1 MSKEYFY
8 SRNIC
13 CSEITEHPDHYLAK
27 FVICDFSVN
36 GNQVA
41 LNRDTIESW
50 MSTLVGNPLVGKLV
64 VAPKGELDFSGHNMK
79 VVTRKD
85 SEGNEY
91 KTAEFDT
98 DAFGCFQSVG
108 IEKIDDTDFIVASCK
123 IWKRY
128 PKACA
133 TILRRIESGTLNTS
147 WEIDVL
153 KAHKGIVGGRMAK
166 IIDDGVFTAHCLL
179 GANVEPAYKC
189 SKLLEVAETDF
200 GLELANAYIEDTK
213 EISNIESNEKEAKNL
228 ELNKDKETQT
238 AQVEPTEPEQ
248 AEQTPAGEPDAAPAT
263 EPTTP
268 AEPDVQTS
276 EEGGETPPPT
286 EPETGAEP
294 AGEPEPE
301 STHETSSLTGHDLY
315 EKLNEAVVKFNSDMY
330 LAEVFPEDHTI
341 WCKKFGRC
349 MNDLDYIMFSYTVE
363 GNDVSLGE
371 PQNITLTVSIS
382 DVNTKIA
389 ELNNTIA
396 SLNTE
401 LQSVKEEVASLTP
414 YKDQAEKAEAE
425 KAAAELA
432 QKKEDLRQYAIS
444 SKMITEAEVS
454 EGGDYASLIENL
466 DETGIKSV
474 IAERCVEA
482 AKKAPAE
489 KKIET
494 SEVHKPESIK
504 LNLNETK
511 YDANASDVK
520 SIMRKVIWGE

>member
-41 LNRDTIESW
+41 LNRETIESW

-248 AEQTPAGEPDAAPAT
+248 AEQTPVSESETAPAT

-286 EPETGAEP
+286 EPETGTEP
-294 AGEPEPE
+294 AGDPAPA
-301 STHETSSLTGHDLY
+301 TSSLTARDLY
-315 EKLNEAVVKFNSDMY
+315 MKLADAVFQVGSDYYMTDM
-330 LAEVFPEDHTI
+330 FPEEHTI
-341 WCKKFGRC
+341 WCKKYGR
-349 MNDLDYIMFSYTVE
+349 MNDLDYVMFSYTVE
-363 GNDVSLGE
+363 GNEVSLSE
-371 PQNITLTVSIS
+371 PQNITLTVSVS
-382 DVNTKIA
+382 QVNTKIA
-389 ELNNTIA
+389 ELNSTIA

-414 YKDQAEKAEAE
+414 YKDQAEKEEAE

-511 YDANASDVK
+511 YNTTNANKRDAWREYLGK
-520 SIMRKVIWGE
+520 

>member
-85 SEGNEY
+85 DDGNEY

-98 DAFGCFQSVG
+98 DAFGSFQSVG

-213 EISNIESNEKEAKNL
+213 EISNIEFNEKEAKNL

-248 AEQTPAGEPDAAPAT
+248 AEKAAT
-263 EPTTP
+263 ESTTKPTTP
-268 AEPDVQTS
+268 AESVIQTS
-276 EEGGETPPPT
+276 EEGGEAPPPT
-286 EPETGAEP
+286 EPETGTEP
-294 AGEPEPE
+294 AGDPEPAPE
-301 STHETSSLTGHDLY
+301 ISSLTGRDLY
-315 EKLNEAVVKFNSDMY
+315 MKLEDAVSKISSDYYMTDM
-330 LAEVFPEDHTI
+330 FPEDHTV
-341 WCKKFGRC
+341 WCKKWGY
-349 MNDLDYIMFSYTVE
+349 MNELDYIMFPYTVE
-363 GNDVSLGE
+363 GDEVSLGE
-371 PQNITLTVSIS
+371 PQNITLTVSVS
-382 DVNTKIA
+382 QVNTKID
-389 ELNNTIA
+389 ELNKTVA

-401 LQSVKEEVASLTP
+401 LQSAKDEIAELTP
-414 YKDQAEKAEAE
+414 YKEQAEKAAAEKAEAE
-425 KAAAELA
+425 LA
-432 QKKEDLRQYAIS
+432 QRKENLRQYAIS
-444 SKMITEAEVS
+444 SKMITEAELTG
-454 EGGDYASLIENL
+454 EGEFASMIENL
-466 DETGIKSV
+466 DEAGINGV
-474 IAERCVEA
+474 IASRCVEA
-482 AKKAPAE
+482 AKNAKPAE

-511 YDANASDVK
+511 YNTTNANKRDAWREYLGK
-520 SIMRKVIWGE
+520 

>member
-85 SEGNEY
+85 DDGNEY

-98 DAFGCFQSVG
+98 DAFGSFQSVG

-213 EISNIESNEKEAKNL
+213 EISNTESNEKEAKNL

-238 AQVEPTEPEQ
+238 AQVESTK
-248 AEQTPAGEPDAAPAT
+248 
-263 EPTTP
+263 
-268 AEPDVQTS
+268 
-276 EEGGETPPPT
+276 
-286 EPETGAEP
+286 PETGTEP
-294 AGEPEPE
+294 AGEPEPTPE
-301 STHETSSLTGHDLY
+301 ISSLTGRDLY
-315 EKLNEAVVKFNSDMY
+315 MKLEDAVLKISSDYYMTD
-330 LAEVFPEDHTI
+330 VFPEDHTI
-341 WCKKFGRC
+341 WCKKWGY
-349 MNDLDYIMFSYTVE
+349 MNELDYIMFPYTVE
-363 GNDVSLGE
+363 GDEVSLGE

-382 DVNTKIA
+382 EVNTKIA
-389 ELNNTIA
+389 ELNSTIA

-401 LQSVKEEVASLTP
+401 LQSAKEEVASLTP

-432 QKKEDLRQYAIS
+432 QKKEELRQYALS

-454 EGGDYASLIENL
+454 EGGNYASLIENL

-504 LNLNETK
+504 LNLNEAK
-511 YDANASDVK
+511 YNTTNANKRDAWREYLGK
-520 SIMRKVIWGE
+520 

>member
-41 LNRDTIESW
+41 LNRETIERW

-85 SEGNEY
+85 ADGNEY

-98 DAFGCFQSVG
+98 DAFGSFQSVG

-228 ELNKDKETQT
+228 KLNKDKETQT
-238 AQVEPTEPEQ
+238 AQVENPTETEQ
-248 AEQTPAGEPDAAPAT
+248 AEQTATESTT

-286 EPETGAEP
+286 EPETSTEP

-301 STHETSSLTGHDLY
+301 STTETSSLTGRDLY
-315 EKLNEAVVKFNSDMY
+315 MKLEDAVSKISSDYYMTDM
-330 LAEVFPEDHTI
+330 FPEDHTI
-341 WCKKFGRC
+341 WCKKWGY
-349 MNDLDYIMFSYTVE
+349 MNELDYIMFPYTVE
-363 GNDVSLGE
+363 GDEVSLGE
-371 PQNITLTVSIS
+371 PQNITLTVSVS
-382 DVNTKIA
+382 QVNTKID
-389 ELNNTIA
+389 ELNKTVA

-401 LQSVKEEVASLTP
+401 LQSAKDEIAELTP
-414 YKDQAEKAEAE
+414 YKEQAEKAAAE
-425 KAAAELA
+425 KAEAELA
-432 QKKEDLRQYAIS
+432 QKKENLRQYAIS
-444 SKMITEAEVS
+444 SKMITEAELTG
-454 EGGDYASLIENL
+454 EGEFASMIENL
-466 DETGIKSV
+466 DEAGINGV
-474 IAERCVEA
+474 IASRCVEA

-494 SEVHKPESIK
+494 SEVHKSESIK

-511 YDANASDVK
+511 YNTTNANKRDAWREYLGK
-520 SIMRKVIWGE
+520 

>member
-41 LNRDTIESW
+41 LNRETIESW

-85 SEGNEY
+85 ADGNEY

-98 DAFGCFQSVG
+98 DAFGSFQSVG

-238 AQVEPTEPEQ
+238 AQIENPTEIEQ
-248 AEQTPAGEPDAAPAT
+248 AEQTATESTT
-263 EPTTP
+263 EPTTQ

-276 EEGGETPPPT
+276 EEGGETPPQT
-286 EPETGAEP
+286 EPETGTEP
-294 AGEPEPE
+294 AGEPEPAP
-301 STHETSSLTGHDLY
+301 ETSSLTGRDLY
-315 EKLNEAVVKFNSDMY
+315 MKLEDAVSKISSDYYMTDM
-330 LAEVFPEDHTI
+330 FPEDHTI
-341 WCKKFGRC
+341 WCKKLGY
-349 MNDLDYIMFSYTVE
+349 MNELDYIMFPYTVE
-363 GNDVSLGE
+363 GDEVSLGE

-401 LQSVKEEVASLTP
+401 LQSAKEKVASLAP

-432 QKKEDLRQYAIS
+432 QKKEDLRQYALS

-454 EGGDYASLIENL
+454 EGGNYASLIENL

-511 YDANASDVK
+511 YNTTSANKRDAWREYLGK
-520 SIMRKVIWGE
+520 E

>member
-85 SEGNEY
+85 DDGNEY

-98 DAFGCFQSVG
+98 DAFGSFQSVG

-248 AEQTPAGEPDAAPAT
+248 AEKAAT
-263 EPTTP
+263 ESTTKPTTP
-268 AEPDVQTS
+268 AEPVIQTS

-286 EPETGAEP
+286 EPETGTEP
-294 AGEPEPE
+294 AGDPEPAPE
-301 STHETSSLTGHDLY
+301 ISSLTGRDLY
-315 EKLNEAVVKFNSDMY
+315 IKLEDAVSKISSDYYMTDM
-330 LAEVFPEDHTI
+330 FPEDHTI
-341 WCKKFGRC
+341 WCKKWGR
-349 MNDLDYIMFSYTVE
+349 MNELDYIMFPYTVE
-363 GNDVSLGE
+363 GDEVSLGE

-382 DVNTKIA
+382 QVNTKIA
-389 ELNNTIA
+389 ELNGTIA

-401 LQSVKEEVASLTP
+401 LQSAKEEVASLTP

-432 QKKEDLRQYAIS
+432 QKKENLRQYALS

-454 EGGDYASLIENL
+454 EGGNYASLIENL

-482 AKKAPAE
+482 AKKAHTE

-494 SEVHKPESIK
+494 SEVHKLESIK

-511 YDANASDVK
+511 YNTTNANKRDAWREYLGK
-520 SIMRKVIWGE
+520 

>member
-85 SEGNEY
+85 DDGNEY

-98 DAFGCFQSVG
+98 DAFGSFQSVG

-228 ELNKDKETQT
+228 KLNKDKETQT
-238 AQVEPTEPEQ
+238 AQVESTKPEQ
-248 AEQTPAGEPDAAPAT
+248 AEQTP
-263 EPTTP
+263 
-268 AEPDVQTS
+268 V
-276 EEGGETPPPT
+276 
-286 EPETGAEP
+286 
-294 AGEPEPE
+294 GEPEP
-301 STHETSSLTGHDLY
+301 TPKTSSLTDRDLY
-315 EKLNEAVVKFNSDMY
+315 MKLEDAVSKISSDYYMTDM
-330 LAEVFPEDHTI
+330 FPEDHTI
-341 WCKKFGRC
+341 WCKKWGY
-349 MNDLDYIMFSYTVE
+349 MNELDYIMFPYTVE
-363 GNDVSLGE
+363 GDEVSLGE
-371 PQNITLTVSIS
+371 PQNITLTISIS

-389 ELNNTIA
+389 ELDNTIA
-396 SLNTE
+396 SLNIE
-401 LQSVKEEVASLTP
+401 LQSAKEEVASLTP

-454 EGGDYASLIENL
+454 DGGNYASLIDNL

-494 SEVHKPESIK
+494 SEVHKSESIK

-511 YDANASDVK
+511 YNTTSANKRDAWREYLGK
-520 SIMRKVIWGE
+520 

>member
-41 LNRDTIESW
+41 LNRETIERW

-85 SEGNEY
+85 ADGNEY

-98 DAFGCFQSVG
+98 DAFGSFQSVG

-153 KAHKGIVGGRMAK
+153 KAHKGIVGGCMAK

-228 ELNKDKETQT
+228 KLNKDKETQT
-238 AQVEPTEPEQ
+238 AQVENPTETEQ
-248 AEQTPAGEPDAAPAT
+248 AEQTATESTT

-286 EPETGAEP
+286 EPETSTEP

-301 STHETSSLTGHDLY
+301 STTETSSLTGRDLY
-315 EKLNEAVVKFNSDMY
+315 MKLEDAVSKISSDYYMTDM
-330 LAEVFPEDHTI
+330 FPEDHTI
-341 WCKKFGRC
+341 WCKKWGY
-349 MNDLDYIMFSYTVE
+349 MNELDYIMFPYTVE
-363 GNDVSLGE
+363 GDEVSLGE
-371 PQNITLTVSIS
+371 PQNITLTVSVS
-382 DVNTKIA
+382 QVNTKID
-389 ELNNTIA
+389 ELNKTVA

-401 LQSVKEEVASLTP
+401 LQSAKDEIAELTP
-414 YKDQAEKAEAE
+414 YKEQAEKAAAE
-425 KAAAELA
+425 KAEAELA
-432 QKKEDLRQYAIS
+432 QKKENLRQYAIS
-444 SKMITEAEVS
+444 SKMITEAELTG
-454 EGGDYASLIENL
+454 EGEFASMIENL
-466 DETGIKSV
+466 DEAGINGV
-474 IAERCVEA
+474 IASRCVEA

-494 SEVHKPESIK
+494 SEVHKSESIK

-511 YDANASDVK
+511 YNTTNANKRDAWREYLGK
-520 SIMRKVIWGE
+520 

>member
-85 SEGNEY
+85 DDGNEY

-98 DAFGCFQSVG
+98 DAFGSFQSVG

-153 KAHKGIVGGRMAK
+153 KAHKGIVDGRMAK

-228 ELNKDKETQT
+228 ELNKDKGTQT
-238 AQVEPTEPEQ
+238 AQVENQTETEQ
-248 AEQTPAGEPDAAPAT
+248 AEQTTTESTT

-286 EPETGAEP
+286 EPETGTEP
-294 AGEPEPE
+294 AGEPEPAP
-301 STHETSSLTGHDLY
+301 ETSSLTGRDLY
-315 EKLNEAVVKFNSDMY
+315 MKLEDAVSKISSDYYMTDM
-330 LAEVFPEDHTI
+330 FPEDHTI
-341 WCKKFGRC
+341 WCKKWGY
-349 MNDLDYIMFSYTVE
+349 MNELDYIMFPYTVE
-363 GNDVSLGE
+363 GDEVSLGE

-382 DVNTKIA
+382 DVSTKIA

-401 LQSVKEEVASLTP
+401 LQSAKEKVASLAP

-432 QKKEDLRQYAIS
+432 QKKEDLRQYALS

-454 EGGDYASLIENL
+454 DGGNYASLIENL

-482 AKKAPAE
+482 AKKAPVE

-511 YDANASDVK
+511 YNTTNANKRDAWREYLGK
-520 SIMRKVIWGE
+520 

>member
-85 SEGNEY
+85 DDGNEY

-98 DAFGCFQSVG
+98 DAFGSFQSVG
-108 IEKIDDTDFIVASCK
+108 IEKIDDADFIVASCK

-238 AQVEPTEPEQ
+238 AQVESTKPEQ
-248 AEQTPAGEPDAAPAT
+248 AEQTPVGEPD
-263 EPTTP
+263 PTP
-268 AEPDVQTS
+268 
-276 EEGGETPPPT
+276 
-286 EPETGAEP
+286 
-294 AGEPEPE
+294 
-301 STHETSSLTGHDLY
+301 ETSSLTGHDLY

-363 GNDVSLGE
+363 GNEVSLGE

-401 LQSVKEEVASLTP
+401 LQSAKEEVASLAP

-454 EGGDYASLIENL
+454 EGGNYASLIENL

-482 AKKAPAE
+482 AKKTPTE
-489 KKIET
+489 KKVET

-511 YDANASDVK
+511 YNTTNANKRDAWREYLGK
-520 SIMRKVIWGE
+520 

>member
-85 SEGNEY
+85 DDGNEY

-98 DAFGCFQSVG
+98 DAFGSFQSVG

-228 ELNKDKETQT
+228 KLNKDKETQT
-238 AQVEPTEPEQ
+238 AQVENPTNTEQ
-248 AEQTPAGEPDAAPAT
+248 AEKTAIESTT
-263 EPTTP
+263 EPTTS

-286 EPETGAEP
+286 EP
-294 AGEPEPE
+294 AGEPEPAP
-301 STHETSSLTGHDLY
+301 ETSSLTGRDLY
-315 EKLNEAVVKFNSDMY
+315 MKLEDAVSKISSDYYMTD
-330 LAEVFPEDHTI
+330 VFPEDHTI
-341 WCKKFGRC
+341 LCKKWGY
-349 MNDLDYIMFSYTVE
+349 MNELDYIMFPYTVE
-363 GNDVSLGE
+363 GDEVSLGE

-389 ELNNTIA
+389 ELNSTIA

-401 LQSVKEEVASLTP
+401 LQSAKEEVASLTP

-425 KAAAELA
+425 KVAAELA

-454 EGGDYASLIENL
+454 EGGNYASLIENL

-482 AKKAPAE
+482 AKKTPTE

-494 SEVHKPESIK
+494 SEVHKSESIK

-511 YDANASDVK
+511 YNTISANKRDAWREYLGK
-520 SIMRKVIWGE
+520 

>member
-85 SEGNEY
+85 DDGNEY

-98 DAFGCFQSVG
+98 DAFGSFQSVG

-153 KAHKGIVGGRMAK
+153 KAHKGIVGGRIAK

-238 AQVEPTEPEQ
+238 AQVENPTKTEQ
-248 AEQTPAGEPDAAPAT
+248 AEKTATESTT

-276 EEGGETPPPT
+276 EEGGEPTPPT
-286 EPETGAEP
+286 EPETGTEP
-294 AGEPEPE
+294 AGESDPTP
-301 STHETSSLTGHDLY
+301 ETSSLTGRDLY
-315 EKLNEAVVKFNSDMY
+315 MKLEDAVSKISSDYYMTDM
-330 LAEVFPEDHTI
+330 FPEDHTI
-341 WCKKFGRC
+341 WCKKWGY
-349 MNDLDYIMFSYTVE
+349 MNELDYIMFPYTVE
-363 GNDVSLGE
+363 DDEVSLGE

-401 LQSVKEEVASLTP
+401 LQSAEEEVASLAP

-432 QKKEDLRQYAIS
+432 QKKENLRQYALS

-454 EGGDYASLIENL
+454 EGGNYASLIENL

-511 YDANASDVK
+511 YNTTNANKRDAWREYLGK
-520 SIMRKVIWGE
+520 

>member
-13 CSEITEHPDHYLAK
+13 CSEITEHPDHYLAN

-64 VAPKGELDFSGHNMK
+64 VAPKGELDFSGHNIK

-85 SEGNEY
+85 DDGNEY

-98 DAFGCFQSVG
+98 DAFGSFQSVG

-248 AEQTPAGEPDAAPAT
+248 AEKAAT
-263 EPTTP
+263 ESTTKPTTP
-268 AEPDVQTS
+268 AEPVIQTS

-286 EPETGAEP
+286 EPETGTEP
-294 AGEPEPE
+294 AGDPEPAPE
-301 STHETSSLTGHDLY
+301 ISSLTGRDLY
-315 EKLNEAVVKFNSDMY
+315 MKLEDAVSKISSDYYMTDM
-330 LAEVFPEDHTI
+330 FPEDHTI
-341 WCKKFGRC
+341 WCKKWGR
-349 MNDLDYIMFSYTVE
+349 MNELDYIMFPYTVE
-363 GNDVSLGE
+363 GDEVSLGE

-382 DVNTKIA
+382 QVNTKIA
-389 ELNNTIA
+389 ELNGTIA

-401 LQSVKEEVASLTP
+401 LQSAKEEVASLTP

-432 QKKEDLRQYAIS
+432 QKKENLRQYALS
-444 SKMITEAEVS
+444 SKMIIEAEVS
-454 EGGDYASLIENL
+454 EGGNYASLIENL

-482 AKKAPAE
+482 AKKAHTE

-511 YDANASDVK
+511 YNTTNANKRDAWREYLGK
-520 SIMRKVIWGE
+520 

>member
-79 VVTRKD
+79 VATRKD
-85 SEGNEY
+85 DDGNEY

-98 DAFGCFQSVG
+98 DAFGSFQSVG

-213 EISNIESNEKEAKNL
+213 EISNIEFNEKEAKNL

-248 AEQTPAGEPDAAPAT
+248 AEKAAT
-263 EPTTP
+263 ESTTKPTTP
-268 AEPDVQTS
+268 AESVIQTS

-286 EPETGAEP
+286 EPETGTEP
-294 AGEPEPE
+294 AGDPEPAPE
-301 STHETSSLTGHDLY
+301 ISSLTGRDLY
-315 EKLNEAVVKFNSDMY
+315 MKLEDAVSKISSDYYMTDM
-330 LAEVFPEDHTI
+330 FPEDHTV
-341 WCKKFGRC
+341 WCKKWGY
-349 MNDLDYIMFSYTVE
+349 MNELDYIMFPYTVE
-363 GNDVSLGE
+363 GDEVSLGE

-382 DVNTKIA
+382 QVNTKIA
-389 ELNNTIA
+389 ELNGTIA

-401 LQSVKEEVASLTP
+401 LQSAKDEVASLTP

-432 QKKEDLRQYAIS
+432 QKKEDLRQYALS

-454 EGGDYASLIENL
+454 EGGNYASLIENL

-511 YDANASDVK
+511 YNTTNANKRDAWREYLGK
-520 SIMRKVIWGE
+520 

>member
-13 CSEITEHPDHYLAK
+13 CSEITEHPDHYLAN

-85 SEGNEY
+85 DDGNEY

-98 DAFGCFQSVG
+98 DAFGSFQSVG

-213 EISNIESNEKEAKNL
+213 EISNIEFNEKEAKNL

-248 AEQTPAGEPDAAPAT
+248 AEKAAT
-263 EPTTP
+263 ESTTKPTTP
-268 AEPDVQTS
+268 AESVIQTS

-286 EPETGAEP
+286 EPETGTEP
-294 AGEPEPE
+294 AGDPEPAPE
-301 STHETSSLTGHDLY
+301 ISSLTGRDLHM
-315 EKLNEAVVKFNSDMY
+315 KLEDAVSKISSDYYMTDM
-330 LAEVFPEDHTI
+330 FPEDHTV
-341 WCKKFGRC
+341 WCKKWGY
-349 MNDLDYIMFSYTVE
+349 MNELDYIMFPYTVE
-363 GNDVSLGE
+363 GDEVSLGE

-382 DVNTKIA
+382 QVNTKIA
-389 ELNNTIA
+389 ELNGTIA

-401 LQSVKEEVASLTP
+401 LQSAKEEVASLTP

-432 QKKEDLRQYAIS
+432 QKKEDLRQYALS

-454 EGGDYASLIENL
+454 EGGNYASLIENL

-511 YDANASDVK
+511 YNTTNANERDAWREYLGK
-520 SIMRKVIWGE
+520 

>member
-27 FVICDFSVN
+27 FIICDFSVN

-41 LNRDTIESW
+41 LNRETIESW

-85 SEGNEY
+85 ADGNEY

-98 DAFGCFQSVG
+98 DAFGSFQSVG

-228 ELNKDKETQT
+228 ELNKDKETQA
-238 AQVEPTEPEQ
+238 AQVENQTETEQ
-248 AEQTPAGEPDAAPAT
+248 AEQTTTESTT

-286 EPETGAEP
+286 EPETSTEP

-301 STHETSSLTGHDLY
+301 STTETSSLTGRDLY
-315 EKLNEAVVKFNSDMY
+315 MKLEDAVSKISSDYYMTDM
-330 LAEVFPEDHTI
+330 FPEDHTI
-341 WCKKFGRC
+341 WCKKWGY
-349 MNDLDYIMFSYTVE
+349 MNELDYIMFPYTVE
-363 GNDVSLGE
+363 GDEVSLGE
-371 PQNITLTVSIS
+371 PQNITLTVSVS
-382 DVNTKIA
+382 QVNTKID
-389 ELNNTIA
+389 ELNKTVA

-401 LQSVKEEVASLTP
+401 LQSAKDEIAELTP
-414 YKDQAEKAEAE
+414 YKEQAEKAAAE
-425 KAAAELA
+425 KAEAELA
-432 QKKEDLRQYAIS
+432 QKKENLRQYAIS
-444 SKMITEAEVS
+444 SKMITEAELTG
-454 EGGDYASLIENL
+454 EGEFASMIENL
-466 DETGIKSV
+466 DEAGINGV
-474 IAERCVEA
+474 IAFRCVEA
-482 AKKAPAE
+482 AKNAKPAE
-489 KKIET
+489 KNIET

-511 YDANASDVK
+511 YNTTNANKRDAWREYLGK
-520 SIMRKVIWGE
+520 

>member
-41 LNRDTIESW
+41 LNRDTIKSW

-85 SEGNEY
+85 DDGNEY

-98 DAFGCFQSVG
+98 DAFGSFQSVG

-213 EISNIESNEKEAKNL
+213 GISNIEFNEKEAKNL

-238 AQVEPTEPEQ
+238 AQVEPTESEQ
-248 AEQTPAGEPDAAPAT
+248 AEKAAT
-263 EPTTP
+263 ESTTKPTTP
-268 AEPDVQTS
+268 AEPVIQTS
-276 EEGGETPPPT
+276 EEGGETPPST
-286 EPETGAEP
+286 EPETGTEP
-294 AGEPEPE
+294 AGDPEPAPE
-301 STHETSSLTGHDLY
+301 ISSLTGRDLCM
-315 EKLNEAVVKFNSDMY
+315 KLEDAVSKISSDYYMTDM
-330 LAEVFPEDHTI
+330 FPEDHTI
-341 WCKKFGRC
+341 WCKKWGY
-349 MNDLDYIMFSYTVE
+349 MNELDYIMFPYTVE
-363 GNDVSLGE
+363 GDEVSLGE

-382 DVNTKIA
+382 QVNTKIA

-401 LQSVKEEVASLTP
+401 LQSAKEEVASLTP
-414 YKDQAEKAEAE
+414 YKDQAEKDAAE

-454 EGGDYASLIENL
+454 EGGNYASLIENL

-511 YDANASDVK
+511 YNTTNANKRDAWREYLGK
-520 SIMRKVIWGE
+520 

>member
-85 SEGNEY
+85 NDGNEY

-98 DAFGCFQSVG
+98 DAFGSFQSVG

-238 AQVEPTEPEQ
+238 AQVENPTETEQ
-248 AEQTPAGEPDAAPAT
+248 AEQTATESTT

-276 EEGGETPPPT
+276 EEGGETHPPI
-286 EPETGAEP
+286 EPETGTEP
-294 AGEPEPE
+294 AGETETE
-301 STHETSSLTGHDLY
+301 STTETSSLTGHDLY

-363 GNDVSLGE
+363 GNEVSLGE
-371 PQNITLTVSIS
+371 PQHITLTVSIS

-401 LQSVKEEVASLTP
+401 LQSAKEKVASLAP

-454 EGGDYASLIENL
+454 EGGNYASLIENL

-482 AKKAPAE
+482 AKKTTTE

-494 SEVHKPESIK
+494 SEVHKSESIK
-504 LNLNETK
+504 LNLNVTK
-511 YDANASDVK
+511 YNTTNAYKRDAWREYLGK
-520 SIMRKVIWGE
+520 

>member
-1 MSKEYFY
+1 M
-8 SRNIC
+8 
-13 CSEITEHPDHYLAK
+13 
-27 FVICDFSVN
+27 DFCF
-36 GNQVA
+36 
-41 LNRDTIESW
+41 
-50 MSTLVGNPLVGKLV
+50 PLQHLQ
-64 VAPKGELDFSGHNMK
+64 
-79 VVTRKD
+79 T
-85 SEGNEY
+85 
-91 KTAEFDT
+91 
-98 DAFGCFQSVG
+98 
-108 IEKIDDTDFIVASCK
+108 
-123 IWKRY
+123 
-128 PKACA
+128 
-133 TILRRIESGTLNTS
+133 
-147 WEIDVL
+147 
-153 KAHKGIVGGRMAK
+153 
-166 IIDDGVFTAHCLL
+166 
-179 GANVEPAYKC
+179 NVEPAYKC

-238 AQVEPTEPEQ
+238 AQVENPTETEQ
-248 AEQTPAGEPDAAPAT
+248 AEQTATESTT

-286 EPETGAEP
+286 EPETGTEP

-301 STHETSSLTGHDLY
+301 STTETSSLTGHDLY

-363 GNDVSLGE
+363 GNEVSLGE
-371 PQNITLTVSIS
+371 PQRITLTVSIS

-401 LQSVKEEVASLTP
+401 LQSAKEEVASLTP

-432 QKKEDLRQYAIS
+432 QKKENLRQYALS

-454 EGGDYASLIENL
+454 DGGNYASLIENL
-466 DETGIKSV
+466 DETGIKNV
-474 IAERCVEA
+474 IAERCVEV

-494 SEVHKPESIK
+494 SEVHKSESIK

-511 YDANASDVK
+511 YNTTNANKRDAWREYLGK
-520 SIMRKVIWGE
+520 

>member
-41 LNRDTIESW
+41 LNRETIESW

-85 SEGNEY
+85 DDGNEY

-98 DAFGCFQSVG
+98 DAFGSFQSVG

-238 AQVEPTEPEQ
+238 AQVEPTKPEQ
-248 AEQTPAGEPDAAPAT
+248 AEKTPVGEPDAAPVT

-276 EEGGETPPPT
+276 EEVGKTPPPT
-286 EPETGAEP
+286 EPETGTKP
-294 AGEPEPE
+294 AGEPEPAP
-301 STHETSSLTGHDLY
+301 ETSSLTGRDLY
-315 EKLNEAVVKFNSDMY
+315 MKLEDAVSKISSDYYMTDM
-330 LAEVFPEDHTI
+330 FPEDHTI
-341 WCKKFGRC
+341 WCKKWGY
-349 MNDLDYIMFSYTVE
+349 MNELDYIMFPYTVE
-363 GNDVSLGE
+363 GDEVSLGE
-371 PQNITLTVSIS
+371 PQNITLTVSVS
-382 DVNTKIA
+382 QVNTKID
-389 ELNNTIA
+389 ELNKTIA

-401 LQSVKEEVASLTP
+401 LQSAKDEIAELTP
-414 YKDQAEKAEAE
+414 YKEQAE
-425 KAAAELA
+425 KAAAEKAEDELA
-432 QKKEDLRQYAIS
+432 QKKENLLQYAIS
-444 SKMITEAEVS
+444 SKMITEAELTGEGEFVS
-454 EGGDYASLIENL
+454 MIENL
-466 DETGIKSV
+466 DEAGINGV
-474 IAERCVEA
+474 IASRCVDA
-482 AKKAPAE
+482 AKNAKPAE

-511 YDANASDVK
+511 YNTTNANKRDAWREYLGK
-520 SIMRKVIWGE
+520 

>member
-85 SEGNEY
+85 DDGNEY

-98 DAFGCFQSVG
+98 DAFGSFQSVG

-228 ELNKDKETQT
+228 ELNKDNETQT
-238 AQVEPTEPEQ
+238 AQVENPTNTEQ
-248 AEQTPAGEPDAAPAT
+248 AEKTAIESTT
-263 EPTTP
+263 EPTTS

-286 EPETGAEP
+286 EP
-294 AGEPEPE
+294 AGEPEPAP
-301 STHETSSLTGHDLY
+301 ETSSLTGRDLY
-315 EKLNEAVVKFNSDMY
+315 MKLEDAVSKISSDYYMTD
-330 LAEVFPEDHTI
+330 VFPEDHTI
-341 WCKKFGRC
+341 WCKKWGY
-349 MNDLDYIMFSYTVE
+349 MNKLDYIMFPYTVE
-363 GNDVSLGE
+363 GDEVSLGE

-389 ELNNTIA
+389 ELNSTIA

-401 LQSVKEEVASLTP
+401 LQSAKEEVASLTP

-425 KAAAELA
+425 KVAAELA

-454 EGGDYASLIENL
+454 EGGNYASLIEDLN
-466 DETGIKSV
+466 ETGIKSV

-482 AKKAPAE
+482 AKKASAE

-494 SEVHKPESIK
+494 SEVHKSESIK

-511 YDANASDVK
+511 YNTTNANKRDAWREYLGK
-520 SIMRKVIWGE
+520 

>member
-1 MSKEYFY
+1 MMSKEYFY

-13 CSEITEHPDHYLAK
+13 CSEVTEHPDHYLAK

-41 LNRDTIESW
+41 LNRETIESW

-64 VAPKGELDFSGHNMK
+64 VAPRGELDFSGHNMK

-85 SEGNEY
+85 DDGNEY

-98 DAFGCFQSVG
+98 DAFGSFQSVG

-238 AQVEPTEPEQ
+238 AQVENPTETEQ
-248 AEQTPAGEPDAAPAT
+248 AEQTAT
-263 EPTTP
+263 ESTTKPTTP

-276 EEGGETPPPT
+276 EEGSETPPPT
-286 EPETGAEP
+286 EPETSTEP

-301 STHETSSLTGHDLY
+301 STTETSSLTGRDLY
-315 EKLNEAVVKFNSDMY
+315 MKLEDAVSKISSDYYMTDM
-330 LAEVFPEDHTI
+330 FPEDHTI
-341 WCKKFGRC
+341 WCKKWGY
-349 MNDLDYIMFSYTVE
+349 MNELDYIMFPYTVE
-363 GNDVSLGE
+363 GDEVSLGE
-371 PQNITLTVSIS
+371 PQNITLTVSVS
-382 DVNTKIA
+382 QVNTKID
-389 ELNNTIA
+389 ELNKTVA

-401 LQSVKEEVASLTP
+401 LQSAKDEIAELTP
-414 YKDQAEKAEAE
+414 YKEQAEKAAAEKAEAE
-425 KAAAELA
+425 LA
-432 QKKEDLRQYAIS
+432 QRKENLRQYAIS
-444 SKMITEAEVS
+444 SKMITEAELTG
-454 EGGDYASLIENL
+454 EGEFASMIENL
-466 DETGIKSV
+466 DEAGINGV
-474 IAERCVEA
+474 IASRCVEA
-482 AKKAPAE
+482 AKNAKPAE

-511 YDANASDVK
+511 YNTTNANKRDAWREYLGK
-520 SIMRKVIWGE
+520 

>member
-85 SEGNEY
+85 DDGNEY

-98 DAFGCFQSVG
+98 DAFGSFQSVG

-153 KAHKGIVGGRMAK
+153 KAHKGIVDGRMAK

-228 ELNKDKETQT
+228 ELNKDKDTQT
-238 AQVEPTEPEQ
+238 AQVENPTETEQ
-248 AEQTPAGEPDAAPAT
+248 AEQTATESTT
-263 EPTTP
+263 EPTTS

-286 EPETGAEP
+286 EPETGTEP
-294 AGEPEPE
+294 AGEPEP
-301 STHETSSLTGHDLY
+301 TPETSSLTGRDLY
-315 EKLNEAVVKFNSDMY
+315 MKLEDAVSKISSDYYMTD
-330 LAEVFPEDHTI
+330 VFPEDHTI
-341 WCKKFGRC
+341 WCKKWGY
-349 MNDLDYIMFSYTVE
+349 MNELDYIMFPYTVE
-363 GNDVSLGE
+363 GDEVSLGE

-382 DVNTKIA
+382 QVNTKIA

-425 KAAAELA
+425 KAAAKLA
-432 QKKEDLRQYAIS
+432 QKKEDLRQYALS

-454 EGGDYASLIENL
+454 EGGNYASLIENL

-482 AKKAPAE
+482 AKKTPTE

-494 SEVHKPESIK
+494 SEVYKPESIK

>member
-13 CSEITEHPDHYLAK
+13 CSEITEHPDHYFAK

-41 LNRDTIESW
+41 LNRETIESW

-85 SEGNEY
+85 ADGNEY

-98 DAFGCFQSVG
+98 DAFGSFQSVG

-213 EISNIESNEKEAKNL
+213 EISNIEFNEKEAKNL
-228 ELNKDKETQT
+228 ELNKDNETQT
-238 AQVEPTEPEQ
+238 AQVENSTETEQ
-248 AEQTPAGEPDAAPAT
+248 AEQTATESTT

-286 EPETGAEP
+286 EPETGTDH

-301 STHETSSLTGHDLY
+301 SITETSSLTGHDLY

-363 GNDVSLGE
+363 GNEVSLGE
-371 PQNITLTVSIS
+371 PQRITLTVSIS

-401 LQSVKEEVASLTP
+401 LQSAKEKVASLAP

-432 QKKEDLRQYAIS
+432 QKKEDLRQYALS

-454 EGGDYASLIENL
+454 EGGNYASLIDNL

-511 YDANASDVK
+511 YNTTNANKRDAWREYLGK
-520 SIMRKVIWGE
+520 

>member
-85 SEGNEY
+85 DDGNEY

-98 DAFGCFQSVG
+98 DAFGSFQSVG

-248 AEQTPAGEPDAAPAT
+248 AEKAAT
-263 EPTTP
+263 ESTTKPTTP
-268 AEPDVQTS
+268 AEPVIQTS
-276 EEGGETPPPT
+276 EEGSETPPPT
-286 EPETGAEP
+286 EPETGTEP
-294 AGEPEPE
+294 AGDPEPAPE
-301 STHETSSLTGHDLY
+301 ISSLTGRDLY
-315 EKLNEAVVKFNSDMY
+315 MKLEDAVSKISSDYYMTDM
-330 LAEVFPEDHTI
+330 FPEDHTI
-341 WCKKFGRC
+341 WCKKWGR
-349 MNDLDYIMFSYTVE
+349 MNELDYIMFPYTVE
-363 GNDVSLGE
+363 GDEVSLGE

-382 DVNTKIA
+382 QVNTKIA
-389 ELNNTIA
+389 ELNGTIA

-401 LQSVKEEVASLTP
+401 LQSAKEEVASLTP

-432 QKKEDLRQYAIS
+432 QKKENLRQYALS

-454 EGGDYASLIENL
+454 EGGNYASLIENL

-482 AKKAPAE
+482 AKKAHTE

-511 YDANASDVK
+511 YNTTNANKRDAWREYLGK
-520 SIMRKVIWGE
+520 

>member
-85 SEGNEY
+85 DDGNEY

-98 DAFGCFQSVG
+98 DAFGSFQSVG

-238 AQVEPTEPEQ
+238 AQIENPTEIEQ
-248 AEQTPAGEPDAAPAT
+248 AEQTATESTT

-276 EEGGETPPPT
+276 EEGGKTPPPT
-286 EPETGAEP
+286 EPETGTEP
-294 AGEPEPE
+294 AP
-301 STHETSSLTGHDLY
+301 ETSSLTVDDIMS
-315 EKLNEAVVKFNSDMY
+315 KLRMEVRKINSDMY
-330 LAEVFPEDHTI
+330 LVEMFPEDHTV
-341 WCKKFGRC
+341 WCKKYGPI
-349 MNDLDYIMFSYTVE
+349 NSLDYIMFPYTVE
-363 GNDVSLGE
+363 GNEVSLGE
-371 PQNITLTVSIS
+371 PQHITLTVSIS

-389 ELNNTIA
+389 ELNSTIA

-414 YKDQAEKAEAE
+414 YKDQAEKEEAE

-444 SKMITEAEVS
+444 SNMITEAEVS
-454 EGGDYASLIENL
+454 EGGNYASLIEDLN
-466 DETGIKSV
+466 ETGIKSV

-482 AKKAPAE
+482 AKKASAE

-494 SEVHKPESIK
+494 SEVHKSESIK

-511 YDANASDVK
+511 YNTTNANKRDAWREYLGK
-520 SIMRKVIWGE
+520 

>member
-27 FVICDFSVN
+27 FIICDFSVN

-41 LNRDTIESW
+41 LNRETIESW

-85 SEGNEY
+85 ADGNEY

-98 DAFGCFQSVG
+98 DAFGSFQSVG

-228 ELNKDKETQT
+228 KLNKDKETQT
-238 AQVEPTEPEQ
+238 AQVENPTETEQ
-248 AEQTPAGEPDAAPAT
+248 AEQTATESTT

-286 EPETGAEP
+286 EPETSTEP

-301 STHETSSLTGHDLY
+301 STTETSSLTGRDLY
-315 EKLNEAVVKFNSDMY
+315 MKLEDAVSKISSDYYMTDM
-330 LAEVFPEDHTI
+330 FPEDHTI
-341 WCKKFGRC
+341 WCKKWGY
-349 MNDLDYIMFSYTVE
+349 MNELDYIMFPYTVE
-363 GNDVSLGE
+363 GDEVSLGE
-371 PQNITLTVSIS
+371 PQNITLTVSVS
-382 DVNTKIA
+382 QVNTKID
-389 ELNNTIA
+389 ELNKTVA

-401 LQSVKEEVASLTP
+401 LQSAKDEIAELTP
-414 YKDQAEKAEAE
+414 YKEQAEKAAAE
-425 KAAAELA
+425 KAEAELA
-432 QKKEDLRQYAIS
+432 QKKENLRQYAIS
-444 SKMITEAEVS
+444 SKMITEAELTG
-454 EGGDYASLIENL
+454 EGEFASMIENL
-466 DETGIKSV
+466 DEAGINGV
-474 IAERCVEA
+474 IASRCVEA

-494 SEVHKPESIK
+494 SEVHKSESIK

-511 YDANASDVK
+511 YNTTNANKRDAWREYLGK
-520 SIMRKVIWGE
+520 

>member
-13 CSEITEHPDHYLAK
+13 CSEIMEHPDHYLAK

-85 SEGNEY
+85 DDGNEY

-98 DAFGCFQSVG
+98 DAFGSFQSVG

-153 KAHKGIVGGRMAK
+153 KAHKGIVDGRMAK

-228 ELNKDKETQT
+228 ELNKDKDTQT
-238 AQVEPTEPEQ
+238 AQVENPTETEQ
-248 AEQTPAGEPDAAPAT
+248 AEQTATESTT

-276 EEGGETPPPT
+276 EEGGETPPQT
-286 EPETGAEP
+286 EPETGTEP

-301 STHETSSLTGHDLY
+301 STTETSSLTGHDLY

-363 GNDVSLGE
+363 GNEVSLGE
-371 PQNITLTVSIS
+371 PKRITLTVSIS

-401 LQSVKEEVASLTP
+401 LQSAKEEVASLTP

-432 QKKEDLRQYAIS
+432 QKKEDLRQYALS
-444 SKMITEAEVS
+444 SKMITEAEIS
-454 EGGDYASLIENL
+454 EGGNYASLIENL

-474 IAERCVEA
+474 IAERCVKA
-482 AKKAPAE
+482 AKKTPTE

>member
-41 LNRDTIESW
+41 LNRETIERW

-64 VAPKGELDFSGHNMK
+64 VAPKGELDFSSHNMK

-85 SEGNEY
+85 ADGNEY

-98 DAFGCFQSVG
+98 DAFGSFQSVG

-228 ELNKDKETQT
+228 KLNKDKETQT
-238 AQVEPTEPEQ
+238 AQVENPTETEQ
-248 AEQTPAGEPDAAPAT
+248 AEQTATESTT

-286 EPETGAEP
+286 EPETSTEP

-301 STHETSSLTGHDLY
+301 STTETSSLTGRDLY
-315 EKLNEAVVKFNSDMY
+315 MKLEDAVSKISSDYYMTDM
-330 LAEVFPEDHTI
+330 FPEDHTI
-341 WCKKFGRC
+341 WCKKWGY
-349 MNDLDYIMFSYTVE
+349 MNELDYIMFPYTVE
-363 GNDVSLGE
+363 GDEVSLGE
-371 PQNITLTVSIS
+371 PQNITLTVSVS
-382 DVNTKIA
+382 QVNTKID
-389 ELNNTIA
+389 ELNKTVA

-401 LQSVKEEVASLTP
+401 LQSAKDEIAELTP
-414 YKDQAEKAEAE
+414 YKEQAEKAAAE
-425 KAAAELA
+425 KAEAELA
-432 QKKEDLRQYAIS
+432 QKKENLRQYAIS
-444 SKMITEAEVS
+444 SKMITEAELTG
-454 EGGDYASLIENL
+454 EGEFASMIENL
-466 DETGIKSV
+466 DEAGINGV
-474 IAERCVEA
+474 IASRCVEA

-494 SEVHKPESIK
+494 SEVHKSESIK

-511 YDANASDVK
+511 YNTTNANKRDAWREYLGK
-520 SIMRKVIWGE
+520 

>member
-85 SEGNEY
+85 DDGNEY

-98 DAFGCFQSVG
+98 DAFGSFQSVG

-238 AQVEPTEPEQ
+238 AQVENPTNTEQ
-248 AEQTPAGEPDAAPAT
+248 AEKTAIESTT
-263 EPTTP
+263 EPTTS

-286 EPETGAEP
+286 EP
-294 AGEPEPE
+294 AGEPEP
-301 STHETSSLTGHDLY
+301 TPETSSLTGRDLY
-315 EKLNEAVVKFNSDMY
+315 MKLEDAVSKISSDYYMTD
-330 LAEVFPEDHTI
+330 VFPEDHTI
-341 WCKKFGRC
+341 WCKKWGY
-349 MNDLDYIMFSYTVE
+349 MNELDYIMFPYTVE
-363 GNDVSLGE
+363 GDEVSLGE

-401 LQSVKEEVASLTP
+401 LQSAKEEVASLAP

-432 QKKEDLRQYAIS
+432 QKKEDLRQYALS

-454 EGGDYASLIENL
+454 EGGNYASLIENL

-482 AKKAPAE
+482 AKKASAE

-494 SEVHKPESIK
+494 SEVHKSESIK

-511 YDANASDVK
+511 YNTTSANKRDAWREYLGK
-520 SIMRKVIWGE
+520 

>member
-85 SEGNEY
+85 DDGNEY

-98 DAFGCFQSVG
+98 DAFGSFQSVG
-108 IEKIDDTDFIVASCK
+108 IERIDDTDFIVASCK

-200 GLELANAYIEDTK
+200 CLELANAYIEDTK

-228 ELNKDKETQT
+228 KLNKDKETQT
-238 AQVEPTEPEQ
+238 AQIEPTKPEQ
-248 AEQTPAGEPDAAPAT
+248 AEQTPVG
-263 EPTTP
+263 
-268 AEPDVQTS
+268 EPDVQTS
-276 EEGGETPPPT
+276 EEGGETHPTT
-286 EPETGAEP
+286 EPETGTEP

-301 STHETSSLTGHDLY
+301 STTETSSLTGHDLY

-363 GNDVSLGE
+363 GNEVSLGE
-371 PQNITLTVSIS
+371 PQRITLTVSIS

-401 LQSVKEEVASLTP
+401 LQSAKEEVASLAP

-432 QKKEDLRQYAIS
+432 QKKECLRQYAIS

-454 EGGDYASLIENL
+454 EGGNYASLIENL

-482 AKKAPAE
+482 AKKATE

-494 SEVHKPESIK
+494 SEVHKSESIK

-511 YDANASDVK
+511 YNTTNANKRDAWREYLGK
-520 SIMRKVIWGE
+520 

>member
-27 FVICDFSVN
+27 FIICDFSVN

-41 LNRDTIESW
+41 LNRETIESW

-85 SEGNEY
+85 ADGNEY

-98 DAFGCFQSVG
+98 DAFGSFQSVG

-228 ELNKDKETQT
+228 ELNKDKETQA
-238 AQVEPTEPEQ
+238 AQVENQTETEQ
-248 AEQTPAGEPDAAPAT
+248 AEQTTTESTT

-286 EPETGAEP
+286 EPETSTEP

-301 STHETSSLTGHDLY
+301 STTETSSLTGRDLY
-315 EKLNEAVVKFNSDMY
+315 MKLEDAVSKISSDYYMTDM
-330 LAEVFPEDHTI
+330 FPEDHTI
-341 WCKKFGRC
+341 WCKKWGY
-349 MNDLDYIMFSYTVE
+349 MNELDYIMFPYTVE
-363 GNDVSLGE
+363 GDEVSLGE
-371 PQNITLTVSIS
+371 PQNITLTVSVS
-382 DVNTKIA
+382 QVNTKID
-389 ELNNTIA
+389 ELNKTVA

-401 LQSVKEEVASLTP
+401 LQSAKDEIAELTP
-414 YKDQAEKAEAE
+414 YKEQAEKAAAE

-454 EGGDYASLIENL
+454 EGGNYASLIDNL

-511 YDANASDVK
+511 YNTTNANKRDAWREYLGK
-520 SIMRKVIWGE
+520 

>member
-41 LNRDTIESW
+41 LNRETIESW

-85 SEGNEY
+85 ADGNEY

-98 DAFGCFQSVG
+98 DAFGSFQSVG

-228 ELNKDKETQT
+228 KLNKNKETQT
-238 AQVEPTEPEQ
+238 AQIENPTEIEQ
-248 AEQTPAGEPDAAPAT
+248 AEQTATESTT

-286 EPETGAEP
+286 EPETGTEP
-294 AGEPEPE
+294 AGEHEPAP
-301 STHETSSLTGHDLY
+301 ETSSLTGRDLY
-315 EKLNEAVVKFNSDMY
+315 MKLEDAVSKISSDYYMTDM
-330 LAEVFPEDHTI
+330 FPEDHTI
-341 WCKKFGRC
+341 WCKKWGY
-349 MNDLDYIMFSYTVE
+349 MSELDYIMFPYTVE
-363 GNDVSLGE
+363 GDEVSLGE

-401 LQSVKEEVASLTP
+401 LQSAKEKVASLAP

-432 QKKEDLRQYAIS
+432 QKKEDLRQYALS

-454 EGGDYASLIENL
+454 EGGNYASLIENL

-494 SEVHKPESIK
+494 SEVYKPESIK

-511 YDANASDVK
+511 YNTTSANKRDAWREYLGK
-520 SIMRKVIWGE
+520 E

>member
-85 SEGNEY
+85 DDGNEY

-98 DAFGCFQSVG
+98 DAFGSFQSVG

-153 KAHKGIVGGRMAK
+153 KAHKGIVGGRIAK

-238 AQVEPTEPEQ
+238 AQVENPTKTEQ
-248 AEQTPAGEPDAAPAT
+248 AEKTATESTT

-276 EEGGETPPPT
+276 EEGGEPTPPT
-286 EPETGAEP
+286 EPETGTEP
-294 AGEPEPE
+294 AGESDPTP
-301 STHETSSLTGHDLY
+301 ETSSLTGRDLY
-315 EKLNEAVVKFNSDMY
+315 MKLEDAVSKISSDYYMTDM
-330 LAEVFPEDHTI
+330 FPEDHTI
-341 WCKKFGRC
+341 WCKKWGY
-349 MNDLDYIMFSYTVE
+349 MNELDYIMFPYTVE
-363 GNDVSLGE
+363 DDEVSLGE

-401 LQSVKEEVASLTP
+401 LQSAKEEVASLAP

-432 QKKEDLRQYAIS
+432 QKKENLRQYALS

-454 EGGDYASLIENL
+454 EGGNYASLIENL
-466 DETGIKSV
+466 DETSIKSV

-511 YDANASDVK
+511 YNTTNANKRDAWREYLGK
-520 SIMRKVIWGE
+520 

>member
-64 VAPKGELDFSGHNMK
+64 VAPKGELDFSDHNMK

-85 SEGNEY
+85 NDGNEY

-98 DAFGCFQSVG
+98 DAFGSFQSVG
-108 IEKIDDTDFIVASCK
+108 IERIDDTDFIVASCK

-189 SKLLEVAETDF
+189 SKLLEVAEADF
-200 GLELANAYIEDTK
+200 GLELANAHIEDTK

-228 ELNKDKETQT
+228 KLNKDKETQT
-238 AQVEPTEPEQ
+238 AQVENPTKTEQ
-248 AEQTPAGEPDAAPAT
+248 AEQTVT
-263 EPTTP
+263 ESTTKTTTP
-268 AEPDVQTS
+268 AEPDIQTS
-276 EEGGETPPPT
+276 EEGGEPHPPT
-286 EPETGAEP
+286 EPETGTEP
-294 AGEPEPE
+294 AGEPEPAP
-301 STHETSSLTGHDLY
+301 ETSSLTGRDLY
-315 EKLNEAVVKFNSDMY
+315 MKLEDAVSKISSDYYMTDM
-330 LAEVFPEDHTI
+330 FPEDHTI
-341 WCKKFGRC
+341 WCKKWGY
-349 MNDLDYIMFSYTVE
+349 MNELDYIMFPYTVE
-363 GNDVSLGE
+363 GNEVSLGE

-401 LQSVKEEVASLTP
+401 LQSAKEEVASLTP

-432 QKKEDLRQYAIS
+432 Q
-444 SKMITEAEVS
+444 T
-454 EGGDYASLIENL
+454 
-466 DETGIKSV
+466 
-474 IAERCVEA
+474 
-482 AKKAPAE
+482 
-489 KKIET
+489 
-494 SEVHKPESIK
+494 
-504 LNLNETK
+504 
-511 YDANASDVK
+511 
-520 SIMRKVIWGE
+520 

>member
-13 CSEITEHPDHYLAK
+13 CSQIEERPDHYLAK

-79 VVTRKD
+79 IVTRKD

-98 DAFGCFQSVG
+98 DAFGSFQSVG

-133 TILRRIESGTLNTS
+133 TILRRIEAGTLNTS

-153 KAHKGIVGGRMAK
+153 KSHKGIVGGRMAK

-213 EISNIESNEKEAKNL
+213 EISNKESNEKEAKNL
-228 ELNKDKETQT
+228 ELNKDKEAQT

-248 AEQTPAGEPDAAPAT
+248 AEKTPASEPEAAPAT

-276 EEGGETPPPT
+276 EEGGKTPPPA
-286 EPETGAEP
+286 EPATGTEP
-294 AGEPEPE
+294 AGEPEP
-301 STHETSSLTGHDLY
+301 TPATSSLTCHDLMN
-315 EKLNEAVVKFNSDMY
+315 KLSEAVYKVNSDMY
-330 LAEVFPEDHTI
+330 LMEMFPEEHTI
-341 WCKKFGRC
+341 WCKKYGR
-349 MNDLDYIMFSYTVE
+349 MNDLDYVMFSYTVE
-363 GNDVSLGE
+363 NGEVSLGE
-371 PQNITLTVSIS
+371 PQDITLTVSVS
-382 DVNTKIA
+382 QVNTKIA
-389 ELNNTIA
+389 ELNDTIA

-401 LQSVKEEVASLTP
+401 LQTAKEEVASLTP
-414 YKDQAEKAEAE
+414 YKEQAEKAEAE

-432 QKKEDLRQYAIS
+432 QKKEDLRQYAVS
-444 SKMITEAEVS
+444 SKLTAENEVA
-454 EGGDYASLIENL
+454 EGGEYASLIENL
-466 DETGIKSV
+466 DEAGIKNV

-482 AKKAPAE
+482 AKKAPVE
-489 KKIET
+489 KHVET
-494 SEVHKPESIK
+494 SEVHKPEVK
-504 LNLNETK
+504 VNLNESK
-511 YDANASDVK
+511 YDANANDVK

>member
-85 SEGNEY
+85 DDGNEY

-98 DAFGCFQSVG
+98 DAFGSFQSVG

-228 ELNKDKETQT
+228 KLNKDKETQT
-238 AQVEPTEPEQ
+238 AQVENPTETEQ
-248 AEQTPAGEPDAAPAT
+248 AEQTVT
-263 EPTTP
+263 
-268 AEPDVQTS
+268 
-276 EEGGETPPPT
+276 
-286 EPETGAEP
+286 
-294 AGEPEPE
+294 E
-301 STHETSSLTGHDLY
+301 STTETSSLTDRDLY
-315 EKLNEAVVKFNSDMY
+315 MKLEDAVSKISSDYYMTD
-330 LAEVFPEDHTI
+330 VFPEDHTI
-341 WCKKFGRC
+341 WCKKWGY
-349 MNDLDYIMFSYTVE
+349 MNELDYIMFPYTVE
-363 GNDVSLGE
+363 GDEVSLGE

-401 LQSVKEEVASLTP
+401 LQSAKEEVASLTP
-414 YKDQAEKAEAE
+414 YKDQAEKEEAE

-444 SKMITEAEVS
+444 SNMITEAEVS
-454 EGGDYASLIENL
+454 EGGNYASLIEDLN
-466 DETGIKSV
+466 ETGIKSV

-482 AKKAPAE
+482 AKKASAE

-494 SEVHKPESIK
+494 SEVHKSESIK

-511 YDANASDVK
+511 YNTTNANKRDAWREYLGK
-520 SIMRKVIWGE
+520 

>member
-27 FVICDFSVN
+27 FIICDFSVN

-41 LNRDTIESW
+41 LNRETIESW

-85 SEGNEY
+85 ADGNEY

-98 DAFGCFQSVG
+98 DAFGSFQSVG

-228 ELNKDKETQT
+228 ELNKDKETQA
-238 AQVEPTEPEQ
+238 AQVENQTETEQ
-248 AEQTPAGEPDAAPAT
+248 AEQTTT
-263 EPTTP
+263 ESTTP

-286 EPETGAEP
+286 EPETSTEP

-301 STHETSSLTGHDLY
+301 STTETSSLTGRDLY
-315 EKLNEAVVKFNSDMY
+315 MKLEDAVSKISSDYYMTDM
-330 LAEVFPEDHTI
+330 FPEDHTI
-341 WCKKFGRC
+341 WCKKWGY
-349 MNDLDYIMFSYTVE
+349 MNELDYIMFPYTVE
-363 GNDVSLGE
+363 GDEVSLGE
-371 PQNITLTVSIS
+371 PQNITLTVSVS
-382 DVNTKIA
+382 QVNTKID
-389 ELNNTIA
+389 ELNKTVA

-401 LQSVKEEVASLTP
+401 LQSAKDEIAELTP
-414 YKDQAEKAEAE
+414 YKEQAEKAAAE
-425 KAAAELA
+425 KAEAELA
-432 QKKEDLRQYAIS
+432 QKKENLRQYAIS
-444 SKMITEAEVS
+444 SKMITEAELTG
-454 EGGDYASLIENL
+454 EGEFASMIENL
-466 DETGIKSV
+466 DEAGINGV
-474 IAERCVEA
+474 IASRCVEA
-482 AKKAPAE
+482 AKNAKPAE
-489 KKIET
+489 KNIET

-511 YDANASDVK
+511 YNTTNANKRDAWREYLGK
-520 SIMRKVIWGE
+520 